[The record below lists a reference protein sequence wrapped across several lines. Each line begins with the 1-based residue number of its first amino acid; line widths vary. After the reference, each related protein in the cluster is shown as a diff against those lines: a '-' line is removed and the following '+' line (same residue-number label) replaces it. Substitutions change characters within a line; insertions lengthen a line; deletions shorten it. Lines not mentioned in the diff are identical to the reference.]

1 MSKRNYEI
9 TPDGEFFRVE
19 VSDEYGY
26 NTTVFE
32 KNVIQVSL
40 FVLNWWENAD
50 ERKETNDKLA
60 KAILQCKEIDKKNPN
75 LRKIL

>member
-1 MSKRNYEI
+1 MRRNYEI

-32 KNVIQVSL
+32 KNVIQASL
-40 FVLNWWENAD
+40 FVLHWWENAD
-50 ERKETNDKLA
+50 KRKETNDKLA
-60 KAILQCKEIDKKNPN
+60 KAILQCKEIDSKNPN

>member
-1 MSKRNYEI
+1 MNKRNYKI
-9 TPDGEFFRVE
+9 TPDGEFFKVE
-19 VSDEYGY
+19 VSDKYGY

-32 KNVIQVSL
+32 KNIIQASL
-40 FVLNWWENAD
+40 FILKWWENAD

-60 KAILQCKEIDKKNPN
+60 KAILQCKEIDSKNPN